1 MTRFLARFKILL
13 LASGL
18 MLFSVFMMFSK
29 VPTESF
35 SLRTM
40 LFSASVSIEG
50 IFVSAGLAVRSFFT
64 SLEHIRT
71 LETRLEE
78 AEQKLQVYREDS
90 FRYEQLQKENDHYR
104 NLLGIQEQIPEKT
117 YYAKVVF
124 RDPTL
129 LSDYI
134 IIDKGRVEGIKQ
146 NMPVVSPSVQDRMIL
161 VGKIVET
168 GRHTSKVQLLTAKN
182 FYVGVRLAD
191 TGYTGLLNGEGS
203 WNQDALLNY
212 IPVEADP
219 ALGEEV
225 LTSGESDIYPSGILI
240 GKVRGIGQNVME
252 EYFQILYIRPELD
265 YARLSEVFIL
275 GLDNRYVTSPGGNR
289 ER

>member
-18 MLFSVFMMFSK
+18 MLFSVFMMFSN
-29 VPTESF
+29 VPTETF

-50 IFVSAGLAVRSFFT
+50 VFVSTGLAVRRFFT

-71 LETRLEE
+71 LETRLIE

-90 FRYEQLQKENDHYR
+90 FRYEQLQQENDHYR
-104 NLLGIQEQIPEKT
+104 SLLGIQEQIPEKT

-146 NMPVVSPSVQDRMIL
+146 NMPVVSPSTNDRMIL

-182 FYVGVRLAD
+182 FYVG
-191 TGYTGLLNGEGS
+191 
-203 WNQDALLNY
+203 
-212 IPVEADP
+212 
-219 ALGEEV
+219 
-225 LTSGESDIYPSGILI
+225 
-240 GKVRGIGQNVME
+240 
-252 EYFQILYIRPELD
+252 
-265 YARLSEVFIL
+265 
-275 GLDNRYVTSPGGNR
+275 
-289 ER
+289 

>member
-18 MLFSVFMMFSK
+18 MLFS
-29 VPTESF
+29 
-35 SLRTM
+35 
-40 LFSASVSIEG
+40 ASVSVEG

-71 LETRLEE
+71 LEARLEE

-90 FRYEQLQKENDHYR
+90 FRYEQLEQENQHYR

-134 IIDKGRVEGIKQ
+134 IINKGRVEGIKQ
-146 NMPVVSPSVQDRMIL
+146 NMPVVSPSIQDRMIL

-212 IPVEADP
+212 VPVEADP

-265 YARLSEVFIL
+265 YARLSEVFVL
-275 GLDNRYVTSPGGNR
+275 GLENRYMTQTGGGR

>member
-1 MTRFLARFKILL
+1 MTRFLARFKTLL

-29 VPTESF
+29 IPTESF
-35 SLRTM
+35 SLRTL

-50 IFVSAGLAVRSFFT
+50 VFVSTGLAVRSFFT
-64 SLEHIRT
+64 SWERIRT
-71 LETRLEE
+71 LETRLAET
-78 AEQKLQVYREDS
+78 EQKLQVYREDS
-90 FRYEQLQKENDHYR
+90 LRYEQLQQENDHYR
-104 NLLGIQEQIPEKT
+104 SLLGIQEQIPEKS

-146 NMPVVSPSVQDRMIL
+146 NMPVVAPSPEDRMIL

-182 FYVGVRLAD
+182 FYVGVRLVD

-252 EYFQILYIRPELD
+252 EYFQILYIRPELN
-265 YARLSEVFIL
+265 YARLSEVFVL
-275 GLDNRYVTSPGGNR
+275 GLENRYVSPSGGSR

>member
-1 MTRFLARFKILL
+1 MTRFLARFKTFL

-40 LFSASVSIEG
+40 LFTASVSIEG
-50 IFVSAGLAVRSFFT
+50 IFVSMGVAVRGFFT

-71 LETRLEE
+71 LESRLIE

-90 FRYEQLQKENDHYR
+90 FRYEQLQQENDHYR

-146 NMPVVSPSVQDRMIL
+146 NMPVVSPSPEDRMVL

-168 GRHTSKVQLLTAKN
+168 GRHTSKVRLLTAKN

-219 ALGEEV
+219 ALGEDV

-252 EYFQILYIRPELD
+252 EYFQILYIRPELN
-265 YARLSEVFIL
+265 YARLSEVFVL
-275 GLDNRYVTSPGGNR
+275 GLENRYMTPVGGGR